1 MSEALHF
8 GVGRDF
14 NPESDNHFI
23 TGNNDR
29 STGGKN
35 RHCTET
41 TTTKIARYIWL
52 KHCSTT
58 KPHAKLKGERS

>member
-1 MSEALHF
+1 MNKATIILSQ
-8 GVGRDF
+8 VV
-14 NPESDNHFI
+14 
-23 TGNNDR
+23 NDK

-41 TTTKIARYIWL
+41 PTTKIAWYLWL
-52 KHCSTT
+52 NTQQSSTT

>member
-1 MSEALHF
+1 MVLD
-8 GVGRDF
+8 V
-14 NPESDNHFI
+14 
-23 TGNNDR
+23 T
-29 STGGKN
+29 STQRATIISSQAIMTDQQEEKN